1 MIMGN
6 AYDIDL
12 NGRTPALELKD
23 LSVSW
28 GARQVI
34 KNVSLLIPS
43 NRVVALVGPSGCGK
57 TSLLMCLNR
66 MNDLYPEAEVT
77 GEVRLQGQNIYGPGV
92 DPVEV
97 RRRIGMVF
105 QKPNPFP
112 GSISQNVAF
121 GPLVTRQGGDIN
133 RVVEDSLKKAA
144 LWDEVS
150 DRLADSAM
158 KLSTGQ
164 KQRLCIARAL
174 AVGPEILLMDEPTSE
189 LDPQAG
195 RRIEEL
201 LGALKKDYSIVLV
214 THNLQQAARV
224 SDFTA
229 FLSGGEVVEY
239 GPTDALF
246 TNPREGST
254 EAFVTG
260 RFG

>member
-1 MIMGN
+1 MANVYG
-6 AYDIDL
+6 IDL
-12 NGRTPALELKD
+12 GGTPPALELRD

-34 KNVSLLIPS
+34 RNVSLLVPS
-43 NRVVALVGPSGCGK
+43 NSVVALVGPSGCGK
-57 TSLLMCLNR
+57 TTLLKSLNR
-66 MNDLYPEAEVT
+66 MNDLDPDAEVV
-77 GEVRLQGQNIYGPGV
+77 GGVFLNGQDIYAPGV

-112 GSISQNVAF
+112 RSIFENVAF
-121 GPLVTRQGGDIN
+121 GPLVNRMEGDIN
-133 RVVEDSLKKAA
+133 RLVEESLKRAA
-144 LWDEVS
+144 LWNEVS
-150 DRLADSAM
+150 DRLSDSAM

-164 KQRLCIARAL
+164 QQRLCLARAL
-174 AVGPEILLMDEPTSE
+174 AVGPEILLMDEPASE
-189 LDPQAG
+189 LDPQASH
-195 RRIEEL
+195 RIEEL
-201 LGALKKDYSIVLV
+201 LATLKKDYTIVLV

-229 FLSGGEVVEY
+229 FLSVGEVVEY

-246 TNPREGST
+246 TNPREAST